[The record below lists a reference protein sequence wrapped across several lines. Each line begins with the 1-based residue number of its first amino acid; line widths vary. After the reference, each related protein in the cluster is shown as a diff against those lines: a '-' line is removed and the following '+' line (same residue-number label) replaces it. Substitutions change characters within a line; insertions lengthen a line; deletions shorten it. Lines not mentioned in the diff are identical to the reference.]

1 MQYND
6 LPLLSR
12 FDATSFTLLQ
22 LNIPCTT
29 HCDSSTH
36 CDGVEEGNVV
46 GDTEGVCD
54 GSFEGV
60 LDGTSV
66 GNSDRVLLGE
76 KDGGCVIEGAV
87 EGATGILS
95 DPPQAQHASTPDFP
109 LEIVALIKSQ
119 I

>member
-1 MQYND
+1 
-6 LPLLSR
+6 LLSI
-12 FDATSFTLLQ
+12 FDATSFTLLHS
-22 LNIPCTT
+22 NFPCNT
-29 HCDSSTH
+29 HCGSSTH

-66 GNSDRVLLGE
+66 GNSDGELLGE
-76 KDGGCVIEGAV
+76 RDGVCVIEGAV
-87 EGATGILS
+87 EGATGTLS